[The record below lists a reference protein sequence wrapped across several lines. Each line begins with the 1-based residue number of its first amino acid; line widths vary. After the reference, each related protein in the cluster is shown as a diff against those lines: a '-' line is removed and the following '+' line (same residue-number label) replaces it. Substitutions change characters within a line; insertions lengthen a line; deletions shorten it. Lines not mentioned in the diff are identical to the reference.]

1 MDGKRRWTTI
11 LFMLAAMSPAGDLD
25 STINVFTYEIATAS
39 LCQIQTLSLLPE
51 NFHGRNIAAHL
62 QVGAAS
68 RFLYIA
74 VFAIDLADGMLR
86 RIDQL
91 SSGGKT
97 PRNLVIDPTGGLLV
111 VANRDSD
118 NLAVFHIDPR
128 TGYPTPTDRT
138 YQTPSSTCLTFLVS
152 ERRFHEAR

>member
-1 MDGKRRWTTI
+1 MP
-11 LFMLAAMSPAGDLD
+11 PAGDLD
-25 STINVFTYEIATAS
+25 STINVFTYEISTAS

-68 RFLYIA
+68 RFLYVSNRGHDSIA

-97 PRNLVIDPTGGLLV
+97 PRNLVIDPTGRLLV
-111 VANRDSD
+111 VANQDSD
-118 NLAVFHIDPR
+118 NLAIFHIDPW
-128 TGYPTPTDRT
+128 TGYPTPTNRT